1 MVRTLKLQKDL
12 EAEKIRLEEETKRR
26 ENERLIQQRKEI
38 EKAEALKL
46 AEKLAQELMDKNIK
60 VNKEVTRLS

>member
-1 MVRTLKLQKDL
+1 LQKDL
-12 EAEKIRLEEETKRR
+12 EAEKVRLEEETKRR

-60 VNKEVTRLS
+60 VNKEVSR

>member
-1 MVRTLKLQKDL
+1 MQKDL

-26 ENERLIQQRKEI
+26 ENERLMQQRKDI

-60 VNKEVTRLS
+60 VNKEVSR

>member
-1 MVRTLKLQKDL
+1 LIRTLKLQKDL

-38 EKAEALKL
+38 QKAEALKL

-60 VNKEVTRLS
+60 VNKEVSR

>member
-1 MVRTLKLQKDL
+1 MIRTLKLQKDL

-38 EKAEALKL
+38 QKAEALKL

-60 VNKEVTRLS
+60 VNKEVSR

>member
-1 MVRTLKLQKDL
+1 M
-12 EAEKIRLEEETKRR
+12 RLEEETKRR

-60 VNKEVTRLS
+60 VNKEVSR